1 MMELDFRE
9 IEQFIYREA
18 RLMDDHEYDEWLK
31 LWTPDGV
38 YWVPSGRD
46 DGDPRWEVSLIHESY
61 PQIVK
66 RIGRL
71 MGNKAFAQDPPSRLR
86 RIVSNI
92 EIETDS
98 GSDGDIIAA
107 SNFVLGDLRKHQ
119 ETHWIGRTIHRL
131 RRVDRNGILQMA
143 HKKVIL
149 LNNDE
154 AIPNLAFLI

>member
-1 MMELDFRE
+1 MELNFRE

-18 RLMDDHEYDEWLK
+18 RLMDDHEYDAWLK
-31 LWTPDGV
+31 LWTADGV

-66 RIGRL
+66 RIGRM

-86 RIVSNI
+86 RVVANI
-92 EIETDS
+92 EIDTD
-98 GSDGDIIAA
+98 GGGNGDIVTA

-131 RRVDRNGILQMA
+131 RRVDGILKMA